1 MKRSKKMKNL
11 SQRIIEY
18 VMKSKK
24 RKVYCILGLV
34 YFLAVV
40 FVMNDAWLYQTPIA
54 KLTKV
59 ETRMTGEGKSTRG
72 TKEKKY
78 EQNIQGVVLN
88 GKNKGKKVS
97 FSHEYT
103 YTGMLKQGYH
113 KGEKVFLNGSKDDE
127 NRISTQ
133 ISEMDRVLGGG
144 IVVGSLILVGGDP
157 GIGKSTLLLQMCR
170 NLSNE
175 GKNVLYVSG
184 EESLR
189 QIKMRAQRLGS
200 FKKDLSILCE
210 TDLDIISESISKMM
224 PDVVII
230 DSIQTMYRE
239 DVGSAPGSVSQV
251 REATSIL
258 MRIAKGLH
266 ISVFIVGHVTKEGV
280 VAGPRVLEHMVDTVL
295 YFEGDG
301 GASFRFLRGVKNRFG
316 STNEIGV
323 FEMRSDGLREVANPS
338 EYMLQGKPENEAGSV
353 VACSIEGT
361 RPILVEVQALV
372 CRTNFNMPR
381 RTSAGTDYNRV
392 NLLMAVIEK
401 RIGLH
406 LGDCDAYINVAGGM
420 RINEPALDMGIVLA
434 VLSSYKNIAID
445 SKTICFGEVGLV
457 GEVRAVNQAEQRVIE
472 AAKLGFDRCIMPKVN
487 CDSLNIDSEQLKGM
501 KLVGVKSIY
510 ELLEVI

>member
-1 MKRSKKMKNL
+1 MA
-11 SQRIIEY
+11 
-18 VMKSKK
+18 KSKK
-24 RKVYCILGLV
+24 KTVFFCKQCGYESSKWLGQCPGCHEWDSFVEEPVAKAVPGVTSGTVSANKKEAVPTLLSKV
-34 YFLAVV
+34 
-40 FVMNDAWLYQTPIA
+40 T
-54 KLTKV
+54 T
-59 ETRMTGEGKSTRG
+59 
-72 TKEKKY
+72 
-78 EQNIQGVVLN
+78 
-88 GKNKGKKVS
+88 
-97 FSHEYT
+97 
-103 YTGMLKQGYH
+103 
-113 KGEKVFLNGSKDDE
+113 DDE

-224 PDVVII
+224 PDIVII

>member
-1 MKRSKKMKNL
+1 MA
-11 SQRIIEY
+11 
-18 VMKSKK
+18 KSKK
-24 RKVYCILGLV
+24 KTVFFCKQCGYESSKWLGQCPGCHEWDSFV
-34 YFLAVV
+34 EEPVAKAVPGV
-40 FVMNDAWLYQTPIA
+40 SGTVSATKKDAVPTLLSNVT
-54 KLTKV
+54 T
-59 ETRMTGEGKSTRG
+59 
-72 TKEKKY
+72 
-78 EQNIQGVVLN
+78 
-88 GKNKGKKVS
+88 
-97 FSHEYT
+97 
-103 YTGMLKQGYH
+103 
-113 KGEKVFLNGSKDDE
+113 DDE
-127 NRISTQ
+127 NRISTK

-144 IVVGSLILVGGDP
+144 IVVGSLVLVGGDP

-170 NLSNE
+170 NLSDE
-175 GKNVLYVSG
+175 GKKVLYVSG

-189 QIKMRAQRLGS
+189 QIKMRAERLGTFS
-200 FKKDLSILCE
+200 RDISILCE
-210 TDLDIISESISKMM
+210 TDLDIISNSITDMM

-266 ISVFIVGHVTKEGV
+266 ITVFIVGHVTKEGV

-323 FEMRSDGLREVANPS
+323 FEMRADGLREVLNPS

-392 NLLMAVIEK
+392 NLLLAVMEK

-420 RINEPALDMGIVLA
+420 SINEPALDMGIVLA

-457 GEVRAVNQAEQRVIE
+457 GEVRAVNQAEQRVLE

-487 CDSLNIDSEQLKGM
+487 CESLSIDSSQLKGM

-510 ELLEVI
+510 ELLEEI

>member
-1 MKRSKKMKNL
+1 MA
-11 SQRIIEY
+11 
-18 VMKSKK
+18 KSKK
-24 RKVYCILGLV
+24 KTVFFCKQCGYESSKWLGQCPGCHEWDSFV
-34 YFLAVV
+34 EEPVAKAVPGV
-40 FVMNDAWLYQTPIA
+40 SGTVSATKKDAVPTLLSNVT
-54 KLTKV
+54 T
-59 ETRMTGEGKSTRG
+59 
-72 TKEKKY
+72 
-78 EQNIQGVVLN
+78 
-88 GKNKGKKVS
+88 
-97 FSHEYT
+97 
-103 YTGMLKQGYH
+103 
-113 KGEKVFLNGSKDDE
+113 DDE
-127 NRISTQ
+127 NRISTK

-144 IVVGSLILVGGDP
+144 IVVGSLVLVGGDP

-170 NLSNE
+170 NLSDE
-175 GKNVLYVSG
+175 GKKVLYVSG

-189 QIKMRAQRLGS
+189 QIKMRAERLGTFS
-200 FKKDLSILCE
+200 RDISILCE
-210 TDLDIISESISKMM
+210 TDLDIISNSITDMM

-266 ISVFIVGHVTKEGV
+266 ITVFIIGHVTKEGV

-323 FEMRSDGLREVANPS
+323 FEMRADGLREVLNPS

-392 NLLMAVIEK
+392 NLLLAVMEK

-457 GEVRAVNQAEQRVIE
+457 GEVRAVNQAEQRVLE

-487 CDSLNIDSEQLKGM
+487 CESLSIDSSQLKGM

-510 ELLEVI
+510 ELLEEI

>member
-1 MKRSKKMKNL
+1 MA
-11 SQRIIEY
+11 
-18 VMKSKK
+18 KSKK
-24 RKVYCILGLV
+24 KTVFFCKQCGYESSKWLGQCPGCHEWDSFV
-34 YFLAVV
+34 EEPVAKAVPGV
-40 FVMNDAWLYQTPIA
+40 SGNVSATKKDAVPTLLSNVT
-54 KLTKV
+54 T
-59 ETRMTGEGKSTRG
+59 
-72 TKEKKY
+72 
-78 EQNIQGVVLN
+78 
-88 GKNKGKKVS
+88 
-97 FSHEYT
+97 
-103 YTGMLKQGYH
+103 
-113 KGEKVFLNGSKDDE
+113 DDE
-127 NRISTQ
+127 NRISTK

-144 IVVGSLILVGGDP
+144 IVVGSLVLVGGDP

-170 NLSNE
+170 NLSDE
-175 GKNVLYVSG
+175 GKKVLYVSG

-189 QIKMRAQRLGS
+189 QIKMRAERLGTFS
-200 FKKDLSILCE
+200 RDISILCE
-210 TDLDIISESISKMM
+210 TDLDIISNSITDMM

-266 ISVFIVGHVTKEGV
+266 ITVFIVGHVTKEGV

-323 FEMRSDGLREVANPS
+323 FEMRADGLREVLNPS

-392 NLLMAVIEK
+392 NLLLAVMEK

-457 GEVRAVNQAEQRVIE
+457 GEVRAVNQAEQRVLE

-487 CDSLNIDSEQLKGM
+487 CESLSIDSSQLKGM

-510 ELLEVI
+510 ELLEEI

>member
-1 MKRSKKMKNL
+1 MA
-11 SQRIIEY
+11 
-18 VMKSKK
+18 KSKK
-24 RKVYCILGLV
+24 KTVFFCKQCGYESSKWLGQCPGCHEWDSFV
-34 YFLAVV
+34 EEPVAKAVPGV
-40 FVMNDAWLYQTPIA
+40 SSTVSATKRDAVP
-54 KLTKV
+54 
-59 ETRMTGEGKSTRG
+59 
-72 TKEKKY
+72 
-78 EQNIQGVVLN
+78 
-88 GKNKGKKVS
+88 
-97 FSHEYT
+97 
-103 YTGMLKQGYH
+103 MLLSN
-113 KGEKVFLNGSKDDE
+113 VTTDDE
-127 NRISTQ
+127 NRISTK

-144 IVVGSLILVGGDP
+144 IVVGSLVLVGGDP

-170 NLSNE
+170 NLSDE
-175 GKNVLYVSG
+175 DKKVLYVSG

-189 QIKMRAQRLGS
+189 QIKMRAERLGTFS
-200 FKKDLSILCE
+200 RDISILCE
-210 TDLDIISESISKMM
+210 TDLDIISNSITDMM

-266 ISVFIVGHVTKEGV
+266 ITVFIVGHVTKEGV

-323 FEMRSDGLREVANPS
+323 FEMRADGLREVLNPS

-392 NLLMAVIEK
+392 NLLLAVMEK

-457 GEVRAVNQAEQRVIE
+457 GEVRAVNQAEQRVLE

-487 CDSLNIDSEQLKGM
+487 CESLSIDSSQLKGM

-510 ELLEVI
+510 ELLEEI

>member
-1 MKRSKKMKNL
+1 MA
-11 SQRIIEY
+11 
-18 VMKSKK
+18 KSKK
-24 RKVYCILGLV
+24 KTVFFCKQCGYESSKWLGQCPGCHEWDSFV
-34 YFLAVV
+34 EEPVAKAVPGDSSTV
-40 FVMNDAWLYQTPIA
+40 SATKKDAVPTLLSNVT
-54 KLTKV
+54 T
-59 ETRMTGEGKSTRG
+59 
-72 TKEKKY
+72 
-78 EQNIQGVVLN
+78 
-88 GKNKGKKVS
+88 
-97 FSHEYT
+97 
-103 YTGMLKQGYH
+103 
-113 KGEKVFLNGSKDDE
+113 DDE
-127 NRISTQ
+127 NRISTK

-144 IVVGSLILVGGDP
+144 IVVGSLVLVGGDP

-170 NLSNE
+170 NLSDE
-175 GKNVLYVSG
+175 GKKVLYVSG

-189 QIKMRAQRLGS
+189 QIKMRAERLGTFS
-200 FKKDLSILCE
+200 RDISILCE
-210 TDLDIISESISKMM
+210 TDLDIISNSITDMM

-266 ISVFIVGHVTKEGV
+266 ITVFIVGHVTKEGV

-323 FEMRSDGLREVANPS
+323 FEMRADGLREVLNPS

-392 NLLMAVIEK
+392 NLLLAVMEK

-457 GEVRAVNQAEQRVIE
+457 GEVRAVNQAEQRVLE

-487 CDSLNIDSEQLKGM
+487 CESLSIDSSQLKGM

-510 ELLEVI
+510 ELLEEI

>member
-1 MKRSKKMKNL
+1 MA
-11 SQRIIEY
+11 
-18 VMKSKK
+18 KSKK
-24 RKVYCILGLV
+24 KTVFFCKQCGYESSKWLGQCPGCHEWDSFV
-34 YFLAVV
+34 EEPVAKAVPGV
-40 FVMNDAWLYQTPIA
+40 SGTVSATKKDAVPTLLSNVT
-54 KLTKV
+54 T
-59 ETRMTGEGKSTRG
+59 
-72 TKEKKY
+72 
-78 EQNIQGVVLN
+78 
-88 GKNKGKKVS
+88 
-97 FSHEYT
+97 
-103 YTGMLKQGYH
+103 
-113 KGEKVFLNGSKDDE
+113 DDE
-127 NRISTQ
+127 NRISTK

-144 IVVGSLILVGGDP
+144 IVVGSLVLVGGDP

-170 NLSNE
+170 NLSDE
-175 GKNVLYVSG
+175 GKKVLYVSG

-189 QIKMRAQRLGS
+189 QIKMRAERLGTFS
-200 FKKDLSILCE
+200 RDISILCE
-210 TDLDIISESISKMM
+210 TDLDIISNSITDMM

-266 ISVFIVGHVTKEGV
+266 ITVFIVGHVTKEGV
-280 VAGPRVLEHMVDTVL
+280 VAGPRVLEHMVDTVR

-323 FEMRSDGLREVANPS
+323 FEMRADGLREVLNPS

-361 RPILVEVQALV
+361 RPTLVEVQALV

-392 NLLMAVIEK
+392 NLLLAVMEK

-457 GEVRAVNQAEQRVIE
+457 GEVRAVNQAEQRVLE

-487 CDSLNIDSEQLKGM
+487 CESLSIDSSQLKGM

-510 ELLEVI
+510 ELLEEI

>member
-1 MKRSKKMKNL
+1 MA
-11 SQRIIEY
+11 
-18 VMKSKK
+18 KSKK
-24 RKVYCILGLV
+24 KTVFFCKQCGYESSKWLGQCPGCHEWDSFV
-34 YFLAVV
+34 EEPVAKAIPGVSGTVSATKKDAVPTLLSNV
-40 FVMNDAWLYQTPIA
+40 T
-54 KLTKV
+54 T
-59 ETRMTGEGKSTRG
+59 
-72 TKEKKY
+72 
-78 EQNIQGVVLN
+78 
-88 GKNKGKKVS
+88 
-97 FSHEYT
+97 
-103 YTGMLKQGYH
+103 
-113 KGEKVFLNGSKDDE
+113 DDE
-127 NRISTQ
+127 NRISTK

-144 IVVGSLILVGGDP
+144 IVVGSLVLVGGDP

-170 NLSNE
+170 NLSDE
-175 GKNVLYVSG
+175 GKKVLYVSG

-189 QIKMRAQRLGS
+189 QIKMRAERLGTFS
-200 FKKDLSILCE
+200 RDISILCE
-210 TDLDIISESISKMM
+210 TDLDIISNSITDMM

-266 ISVFIVGHVTKEGV
+266 ITVFIVGHVTKEGV

-323 FEMRSDGLREVANPS
+323 FEMRADGLREVLNPS

-392 NLLMAVIEK
+392 NLLLAVMEK

-457 GEVRAVNQAEQRVIE
+457 GEVRAVNQAEQRVLE

-487 CDSLNIDSEQLKGM
+487 CESLSIDSSQLKGM

-510 ELLEVI
+510 ELLEEI

>member
-1 MKRSKKMKNL
+1 MA
-11 SQRIIEY
+11 
-18 VMKSKK
+18 KSKNK
-24 RKVYCILGLV
+24 TVFFCKQCGYESSKWLGQCPACHEWDSFVEEPVAKAVPGVTSGTVSANKKEAVPTLLSKV
-34 YFLAVV
+34 
-40 FVMNDAWLYQTPIA
+40 T
-54 KLTKV
+54 T
-59 ETRMTGEGKSTRG
+59 
-72 TKEKKY
+72 
-78 EQNIQGVVLN
+78 
-88 GKNKGKKVS
+88 
-97 FSHEYT
+97 
-103 YTGMLKQGYH
+103 
-113 KGEKVFLNGSKDDE
+113 DDE

-338 EYMLQGKPENEAGSV
+338 EYMLQGKSENEAGSV

>member
-1 MKRSKKMKNL
+1 MA
-11 SQRIIEY
+11 
-18 VMKSKK
+18 KSKK
-24 RKVYCILGLV
+24 KTVFFCKQCGYESSKWLGQCPGCHEWDSFV
-34 YFLAVV
+34 EEPVAKAVPGV
-40 FVMNDAWLYQTPIA
+40 SGTVSATKRDAVP
-54 KLTKV
+54 
-59 ETRMTGEGKSTRG
+59 
-72 TKEKKY
+72 
-78 EQNIQGVVLN
+78 
-88 GKNKGKKVS
+88 
-97 FSHEYT
+97 
-103 YTGMLKQGYH
+103 MLLSN
-113 KGEKVFLNGSKDDE
+113 VTTDDE
-127 NRISTQ
+127 NRISTK

-144 IVVGSLILVGGDP
+144 IVVGSLVLVGGDP

-170 NLSNE
+170 NLSDE
-175 GKNVLYVSG
+175 GKKVLYVSG

-189 QIKMRAQRLGS
+189 QIKMRAERLGTFS
-200 FKKDLSILCE
+200 RDISILCE
-210 TDLDIISESISKMM
+210 TDLDIISNSITNMM

-266 ISVFIVGHVTKEGV
+266 ITAFIVGHVTKEGV

-323 FEMRSDGLREVANPS
+323 FEMRADGLREVLNPS

-392 NLLMAVIEK
+392 NLLLAVMEK

-457 GEVRAVNQAEQRVIE
+457 GEVRAVNQAEQRVLE

-487 CDSLNIDSEQLKGM
+487 CESLSIDSSQLKGM

-510 ELLEVI
+510 ELLEEI

>member
-1 MKRSKKMKNL
+1 MA
-11 SQRIIEY
+11 
-18 VMKSKK
+18 KSKK
-24 RKVYCILGLV
+24 KTVFFCKQCGYESSKWLGQCPGCHEWDSFV
-34 YFLAVV
+34 EEPVAKAVPGV
-40 FVMNDAWLYQTPIA
+40 SGTVSATKKDAVPTLLSNVT
-54 KLTKV
+54 T
-59 ETRMTGEGKSTRG
+59 
-72 TKEKKY
+72 
-78 EQNIQGVVLN
+78 
-88 GKNKGKKVS
+88 
-97 FSHEYT
+97 
-103 YTGMLKQGYH
+103 
-113 KGEKVFLNGSKDDE
+113 DDE
-127 NRISTQ
+127 NRISTK

-144 IVVGSLILVGGDP
+144 IVVGSLVLVGGDP

-170 NLSNE
+170 NLSDE
-175 GKNVLYVSG
+175 GKKVLYVSG

-189 QIKMRAQRLGS
+189 QIKMRAERLGTFS
-200 FKKDLSILCE
+200 RDISILCE
-210 TDLDIISESISKMM
+210 TDLDIISNSITDMM

-266 ISVFIVGHVTKEGV
+266 ITVFIVGHVTKEGV

-323 FEMRSDGLREVANPS
+323 FEMRADGLREVLNPS

-392 NLLMAVIEK
+392 NLLLAVMEK

-434 VLSSYKNIAID
+434 VLSSYKNIASD

-457 GEVRAVNQAEQRVIE
+457 GEVRAVNQAEQRVLE

-487 CDSLNIDSEQLKGM
+487 CESLSIDSSQLKGM

-510 ELLEVI
+510 ELLEEI

>member
-1 MKRSKKMKNL
+1 MA
-11 SQRIIEY
+11 
-18 VMKSKK
+18 KSKK
-24 RKVYCILGLV
+24 KTVFFCKQCGYESSKWLGQCPGCHEWDSFV
-34 YFLAVV
+34 EEPVAKAVPGV
-40 FVMNDAWLYQTPIA
+40 SGTVSATKKDAVPTLLSNVT
-54 KLTKV
+54 T
-59 ETRMTGEGKSTRG
+59 
-72 TKEKKY
+72 
-78 EQNIQGVVLN
+78 
-88 GKNKGKKVS
+88 
-97 FSHEYT
+97 
-103 YTGMLKQGYH
+103 
-113 KGEKVFLNGSKDDE
+113 DDE
-127 NRISTQ
+127 NRISTK

-144 IVVGSLILVGGDP
+144 IVVGSLVLVGGDP

-170 NLSNE
+170 NLSDE
-175 GKNVLYVSG
+175 GKKVLYVSG

-189 QIKMRAQRLGS
+189 QIKMRAERLGTFS
-200 FKKDLSILCE
+200 RDISILCE
-210 TDLDIISESISKMM
+210 TDLDIISNSITDMM

-266 ISVFIVGHVTKEGV
+266 ITVFIVGHVTKEGV

-323 FEMRSDGLREVANPS
+323 FEMRADGLREVLNPS

-392 NLLMAVIEK
+392 NLLLAVMEK

-434 VLSSYKNIAID
+434 VLSSYRNIAID

-457 GEVRAVNQAEQRVIE
+457 GEVRAVNQAEQRVLE

-487 CDSLNIDSEQLKGM
+487 CESLSIDSSQLKGM

-510 ELLEVI
+510 ELLEEI

>member
-1 MKRSKKMKNL
+1 MA
-11 SQRIIEY
+11 
-18 VMKSKK
+18 KSKNK
-24 RKVYCILGLV
+24 TVFFCNQCPACHEWDSFVEEPVAKAVPGVTSGTVSANKKEAVPTLLSKV
-34 YFLAVV
+34 
-40 FVMNDAWLYQTPIA
+40 T
-54 KLTKV
+54 T
-59 ETRMTGEGKSTRG
+59 
-72 TKEKKY
+72 
-78 EQNIQGVVLN
+78 
-88 GKNKGKKVS
+88 
-97 FSHEYT
+97 
-103 YTGMLKQGYH
+103 
-113 KGEKVFLNGSKDDE
+113 DDE

>member
-1 MKRSKKMKNL
+1 MA
-11 SQRIIEY
+11 
-18 VMKSKK
+18 KSKK
-24 RKVYCILGLV
+24 KTVFFCKQCGYESSKWLGQCPGCHEWDSFV
-34 YFLAVV
+34 EEPVAKAVPGV
-40 FVMNDAWLYQTPIA
+40 SGTVSATKKDAVPTLLSNVT
-54 KLTKV
+54 T
-59 ETRMTGEGKSTRG
+59 
-72 TKEKKY
+72 
-78 EQNIQGVVLN
+78 
-88 GKNKGKKVS
+88 
-97 FSHEYT
+97 
-103 YTGMLKQGYH
+103 
-113 KGEKVFLNGSKDDE
+113 DDE
-127 NRISTQ
+127 NRISTK

-144 IVVGSLILVGGDP
+144 IVVGSLVLVGGDP

-170 NLSNE
+170 NLSDE
-175 GKNVLYVSG
+175 GKKVLYVSG

-189 QIKMRAQRLGS
+189 QIKMRAERLGTFS
-200 FKKDLSILCE
+200 RDISILCE
-210 TDLDIISESISKMM
+210 TDLDIISNSITDMM

-266 ISVFIVGHVTKEGV
+266 ITVFIVGHVTKEGV

-301 GASFRFLRGVKNRFG
+301 CASFRFLRGVKNRFG

-323 FEMRSDGLREVANPS
+323 FEMRADGLREVLNPS

-392 NLLMAVIEK
+392 NLLLAVMEK
-401 RIGLH
+401 SIGLH

-420 RINEPALDMGIVLA
+420 SINEPALDMGIVLA

-457 GEVRAVNQAEQRVIE
+457 GEVRAVNQAEQRVLE

-487 CDSLNIDSEQLKGM
+487 CESLSIDSSQLKGM

-510 ELLEVI
+510 ELLEEI

>member
-1 MKRSKKMKNL
+1 MA
-11 SQRIIEY
+11 
-18 VMKSKK
+18 KSKK
-24 RKVYCILGLV
+24 KTVFFCKQCGYESSKWLGQCPGCHEWDSFV
-34 YFLAVV
+34 EEPVAKAVPGV
-40 FVMNDAWLYQTPIA
+40 SGTVSATKKDAVPTLLSNVT
-54 KLTKV
+54 T
-59 ETRMTGEGKSTRG
+59 
-72 TKEKKY
+72 
-78 EQNIQGVVLN
+78 
-88 GKNKGKKVS
+88 
-97 FSHEYT
+97 
-103 YTGMLKQGYH
+103 
-113 KGEKVFLNGSKDDE
+113 DDE
-127 NRISTQ
+127 NRISTK

-144 IVVGSLILVGGDP
+144 IVVGSLVLVGGDP

-170 NLSNE
+170 NLSDE
-175 GKNVLYVSG
+175 GKKVLYVSG

-189 QIKMRAQRLGS
+189 QIKMRAERLGTFS
-200 FKKDLSILCE
+200 RDISILCE
-210 TDLDIISESISKMM
+210 TDLDIISNSITDMM

-266 ISVFIVGHVTKEGV
+266 ITVFIVGHVTKEGV

-323 FEMRSDGLREVANPS
+323 FEMRADGLREVLNPS

-392 NLLMAVIEK
+392 NLLLAVMEK

-457 GEVRAVNQAEQRVIE
+457 GEVRAVNQAEQRVLE

-487 CDSLNIDSEQLKGM
+487 CESLSIDSSQLKGM
-501 KLVGVKSIY
+501 KFVGVKSIY
-510 ELLEVI
+510 ELLEEI